1 MNHTPTPSPIPAA
14 EGGAITEL
22 VVCTTCRPDG
32 APRDEPAPGERL
44 LLQVRHQLMHQAAT
58 LPAQPEVR
66 VRGTACLS
74 SCSHACTIAL
84 QASGK
89 HSYVF
94 GDLAPD
100 GAAGLDTSFDTATQ
114 ILACARQHA
123 ASPDGLLAWRERP
136 ERLRRGIVA
145 RLPPLGR
152 PCPSPPQP
160 QQP

>member
-1 MNHTPTPSPIPAA
+1 MSQTLTPTPAA

-32 APRDEPAPGERL
+32 ASRDEPAPGERL
-44 LLQVRHQLMHQAAT
+44 LQQVMHQLMQQAAT
-58 LPAQPEVR
+58 LPAQAQVR

-94 GDLAPD
+94 GGLAPD
-100 GAAGLDTSFDTATQ
+100 GAAGPDTSFDTATQ

-123 ASPDGLLAWRERP
+123 DSPDGLLAWRERP

-145 RLPPLGR
+145 RLPPLGPACLGPAEPR
-152 PCPSPPQP
+152 EP
-160 QQP
+160 